1 MSNSIMISEQMD
13 NITTIIFQNTAD
25 QMFTGVIDLT
35 ALNYK
40 KNVGHLMRALLST
53 LGFVCSDDGKALS
66 HSSNPTAKLK
76 WRQPAS
82 RSRKPADS
90 SPGHRRSGRRISATH

>member
-1 MSNSIMISEQMD
+1 M
-13 NITTIIFQNTAD
+13 
-25 QMFTGVIDLT
+25 MFTGAIDLT

-53 LGFVCSDDGKALS
+53 LGFVCSDDGKTLS

-90 SPGHRRSGRRISATH
+90 SPGHRRCGRRHAS

>member
-1 MSNSIMISEQMD
+1 MSNSIHISEQMD

-40 KNVGHLMRALLST
+40 KNVWTSRTTMAR
-53 LGFVCSDDGKALS
+53 LGLAAAACGGPAATCARGARRGANSDGLD
-66 HSSNPTAKLK
+66 HRPT
-76 WRQPAS
+76 
-82 RSRKPADS
+82 
-90 SPGHRRSGRRISATH
+90 GRGGGLAA

>member
-40 KNVGHLMRALLST
+40 KNVGHLMRALLSM
-53 LGFVCSDDGKALS
+53 LGFVCSDDGKTPPPP
-66 HSSNPTAKLK
+66 PT
-76 WRQPAS
+76 
-82 RSRKPADS
+82 RKTR
-90 SPGHRRSGRRISATH
+90 RRSVPLPHSAAPAAQQPGAPPQRPPPCLV